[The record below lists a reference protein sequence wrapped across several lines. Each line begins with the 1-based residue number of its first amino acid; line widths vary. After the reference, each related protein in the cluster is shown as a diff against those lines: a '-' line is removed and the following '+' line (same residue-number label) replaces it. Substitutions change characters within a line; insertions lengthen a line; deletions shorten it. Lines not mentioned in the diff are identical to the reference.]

1 MFQEHVIS
9 MFEPLGKL
17 FHGDR
22 QKVCHALKVFQRV
35 TRDDL
40 QRLDAAH
47 AAGDWAEVGR
57 LMHKMKSGCMQIG
70 EIAAVEALT
79 DVEHE
84 LAASRRNGQ
93 LETTFL
99 RARSE
104 MQRVQ
109 ERVAG
114 YLAAEHDRC

>member
-1 MFQEHVIS
+1 

-17 FHGDR
+17 FHGNR
-22 QKVCHALKVFQRV
+22 QKVCHALTVFQRV

-47 AAGDWAEVGR
+47 AAGDWTDVGR

-70 EIAAVEALT
+70 EVAAVDALSG
-79 DVEHE
+79 VEHE
-84 LAASRRNGQ
+84 LGASRRNGQ
-93 LETTFL
+93 LEATFA
-99 RARSE
+99 RARNE
-104 MQRVQ
+104 MDRVQ

-114 YLAAEHDRC
+114 YLETEHDRC